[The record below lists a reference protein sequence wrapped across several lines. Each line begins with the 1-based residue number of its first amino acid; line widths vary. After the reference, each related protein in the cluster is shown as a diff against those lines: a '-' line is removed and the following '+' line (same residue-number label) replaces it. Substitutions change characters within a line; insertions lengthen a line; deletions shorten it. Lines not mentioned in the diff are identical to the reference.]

1 MGNSSELCNL
11 KVFDF
16 IDEKFGVLMVIDII
30 KELEKLG
37 CDLCL
42 EFKIVQFVDGV
53 EIMNDL

>member
-37 CDLCL
+37 CDLCS

>member
-16 IDEKFGVLMVIDII
+16 IDEKFGVSIVIDII

-37 CDLCL
+37 RDLCL
-42 EFKIVQFVDGV
+42 EFKIV
-53 EIMNDL
+53 